1 MMLLVRSLNYWLNKL
16 QVSKKGKA
24 KVLKLVPV
32 EDREQHESRIDS
44 MRGHPTS
51 HKPRPTLRLASPS
64 AQSD

>member
-1 MMLLVRSLNYWLNKL
+1 MSRR
-16 QVSKKGKA
+16 GKA